1 MKTSIP
7 AAYPGKPG
15 TSSGSFLAGLE
26 MLLGASRAT
35 RALCAAR
42 PLALLLTGA
51 SLLGAAAAPTPPTAL
66 TLSFA
71 NSRKYTTCT
80 KLKNKS

>member
-1 MKTSIP
+1 
-7 AAYPGKPG
+7 
-15 TSSGSFLAGLE
+15 

-35 RALCAAR
+35 QALCAAC

-71 NSRKYTTCT
+71 NSRKYTTCKV
-80 KLKNKS
+80 KLLNGATFLSLRRCGDA